1 MSAILEV
8 ILEETA
14 VELDRRMREIP
25 LSSLEGALAS
35 SGPVRDFH
43 GALQAEGPVPSVIA
57 EVKRASP
64 SKGLLREEFDPV
76 EIASAF
82 EAGGAAAI
90 SVLTNER
97 HFQGRLEYVTT
108 IRRVVKLPILRK
120 EFIIHP
126 YQVTESRVA
135 GADAVL
141 LIASALDDGRLKEC
155 FGAAQALGL
164 HALVEVHTAEELDRA
179 VSVGASLIGINN
191 RNLRTFEV
199 DLETTFELVKRVPEG
214 KIVVSESGI
223 NSRDDLLRLREAG
236 VDAVLIGE
244 SLMRAWDIKAK
255 VAELIGGE

>member
-64 SKGLLREEFDPV
+64 SKGLLREEFDPL

-141 LIASALDDGRLKEC
+141 LIAAALDDAGLEEC
-155 FGAAQALGL
+155 FSAAQALGL
-164 HALVEVHTAEELDRA
+164 HVLMEVHTAEELDRA
-179 VSVGASLIGINN
+179 ISLGASIIGINN
-191 RNLRTFEV
+191 RDLKSFEV
-199 DLETTFELVKRVPEG
+199 DLGVTFDLINRVPDG
-214 KIVVSESGI
+214 KVVVSESGI
-223 NSRDDLLRLREAG
+223 QSRDDLLRLRKAG

-244 SLMRAWDIKAK
+244 SFMRALDIRAK
-255 VAELIGGE
+255 VAELIGQG

>member
-1 MSAILEV
+1 MSTILEG

-14 VELDRRMREIP
+14 LELDRRMGQLP
-25 LSSLEGALAS
+25 LSRLERALAS
-35 SGPVRDFH
+35 CDPVRDFPA
-43 GALQAEGPVPSVIA
+43 ALRGEGPVPRVIA

-64 SKGLLREEFDPV
+64 SKGVIREEFHPV
-76 EIASAF
+76 EIASDF
-82 EAGGAAAI
+82 EEGGAAAI

-97 HFQGRLEYVTT
+97 HFQGRLEYVSI
-108 IRRVVKLPILRK
+108 IRRFVTLPLLRK

-141 LIASALDDGRLKEC
+141 LIAAALDDGRLKEC
-155 FGAAQALGL
+155 FGAAQVLGL
-164 HALVEVHTAEELDRA
+164 HVLVEVHTAEELDRA
-179 VSVGASLIGINN
+179 VSLGAALIGINN
-191 RNLRTFEV
+191 RDLRTFEV

-223 NSRDDLLRLREAG
+223 DSRDDLLRLREAG